1 MSAKILEGNVLE
13 TLKDLPACSVQCVV
27 TSPPYYGLRDYGVEG
42 QIGLEETPDEYVA
55 QLVKVF
61 REVRRVLKDDGTLWL
76 NLGDSYWG
84 GKGQSSQAWST
95 EHQERDT
102 LQKSQHQITSK
113 GETRPTDGKHPVIKP
128 KDLIGIPWMVAFAL
142 RADGWYLRQEIIWNK
157 PNPMPESVTDRCTK
171 SHEQIFLLTKSKVY
185 YFDQAAIREPAKD
198 SSVARLAQDVENQ
211 EGSTRANGGKKTN
224 GKMKVV
230 KFGGNKADGYGVRT
244 KSGKEW
250 TPTVSHKNIE
260 YDGQQPNT
268 MHLRRAD
275 GMADKPYIT
284 ANKKTVW
291 TVSTKPYREAH
302 FATYPPDLIEPCIL
316 AGTKEGDTV
325 LDPFNGSGTTGEV
338 SIRHNRLYI
347 GCELNPE
354 YIRLTNRRLSK
365 VQPYMPEQ
373 SLTQR
378 EPDKRDSVPS
388 QAFTTPDTL
397 FDLEGLS

>member
-1 MSAKILEGNVLE
+1 MKAKILEGNVLE
-13 TLKDLPACSVQCVV
+13 TLKDLPDCSVQCVV
-27 TSPPYYGLRDYGVEG
+27 TSPPYYGLRDYGMEG
-42 QIGLEETPDEYVA
+42 QIGLEATPEAYVETMVN
-55 QLVKVF
+55 VF

-76 NLGDSYWG
+76 NLGDSYAGSWG
-84 GKGQSSQAWST
+84 NYGGQNRGKGKQREITNGSQVEQKAYEGK
-95 EHQERDT
+95 EHW
-102 LQKSQHQITSK
+102 KP
-113 GETRPTDGKHPVIKP
+113 PTANNLGNGIKP

-185 YFDQAAIREPAKD
+185 YFDQEAIREPAKD

-211 EGSTRANGGKKTN
+211 EGSNRANGGKKTN
-224 GKMKVV
+224 GKMKAV
-230 KFGGNKADGYGVRT
+230 KFGGNKAEGYGVRT

-250 TPTVSHKNIE
+250 IPTQGGGGTGFKGHSGNMK
-260 YDGQQPNT
+260 
-268 MHLRRAD
+268 AD
-275 GMADKPYIT
+275 GTLYVT

-347 GCELNPE
+347 GCELNPD

-365 VQPYMPEQ
+365 VQPFMP
-373 SLTQR
+373 SIRTTQPA
-378 EPDKRDSVPS
+378 PDAGESAPS
-388 QAFTTPDTL
+388 QAFSTPDTL